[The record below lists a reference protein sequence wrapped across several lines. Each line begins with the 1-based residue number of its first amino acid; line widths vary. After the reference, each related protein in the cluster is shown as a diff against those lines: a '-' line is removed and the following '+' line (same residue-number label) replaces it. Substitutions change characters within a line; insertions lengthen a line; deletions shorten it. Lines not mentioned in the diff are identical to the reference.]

1 MRSPNRFL
9 PAGILV
15 CFVATPL
22 AAQQGSVNG
31 RVTDRATGQPLVA
44 ARIQLVGTSLV
55 ASTNADGRYHVTSA
69 PLGQATVRVVALGY
83 AAATQAVT
91 VTAGA
96 PAVVDFALNLAPYSL
111 DEFVVTATG
120 EQSRREVGNAV
131 STVDVSELARTAPVA
146 SMGDLLAARAPGV
159 TVLPGQITGAGSRV
173 RIRGNS
179 SISLTN
185 DPIYVVDGVRVWSA
199 VNSSAIGIGGTAP
212 SRINDL
218 NPEDIE
224 SIDVVRGPSAATLYG
239 TDAANGVIV
248 IKTKRGKAGKPV
260 WNAYLEQGAIKDL
273 NTYPTAYRGW
283 RNTSTI
289 ANTTQCLLSQ
299 TLSGACTQDS
309 VSHFNLFEDPTTSP
323 NGTGRRQQY
332 GLQVGG
338 GSDVAQ
344 YYLSAEW
351 EDETGYIRMPQVFR
365 DRLRAERNISEIP
378 EKQEYPNALTRTN
391 LRGNLNAQLS
401 DRLDVQ
407 LNGGFVSSSQRL
419 PQTDNN
425 TTGLLSNALGG
436 PGHRNNV
443 VNPGDGPRENFGWR
457 RFTPDEFM
465 SETVQQDINRTI
477 MSGTA
482 NWRPASW
489 LSFRSVLGLDFA
501 SREDSD
507 ICRRDECVPFVGDF
521 EYKSG
526 FKENDRTTNW
536 VYTGDVSGAANYT
549 LASNL
554 RARTTLGTQ
563 YVKERFARNGAFA
576 YDLTPGATTVTAGA
590 TPAADEATTE
600 TATLG
605 YFVEEWLG
613 WRDRMFLTL
622 AVRTDKNNA
631 FGRDFQRVYY
641 PKAALSWV
649 LSDEGFFPR
658 AGLLSNL
665 RLRAA
670 YGASGRQP
678 GSNDAIPF
686 YAPSTSNVDGLD
698 TPSVIDSAVGN
709 VTLKPERTTELE
721 LGFDASLFKNRVNL
735 EFTYYD
741 KNAKDALVNRIL
753 PPSLGS
759 ASARFENLG
768 RVNVRGIEAVV
779 NTVVLDGKSF
789 GWDLTF
795 GVGTS
800 RDQVADLGGTPP
812 IIGSVQSTKEGYPI
826 NGFWVRPYTYD
837 DANHDGIIALPELHV
852 SNDTVFVGSPQP
864 RSEMTLFT
872 GVEMFGRKVRVQ
884 GNFDFKGGY
893 KLYNNTERIR
903 CDTRINCRGNV
914 DPTAPLWEQARAVAV
929 RQHPSR
935 TVYGFLEDADF
946 LRIREVSAT
955 WTMPDRWAHLI
966 KAQRAA
972 LTLAGRNLAVF
983 TDYTGI
989 DPESGYFSTLSGNQN
1004 DFQSAPPPSYFT
1016 FRLNLTF

>member
-1 MRSPNRFL
+1 MFRLYRISR
-9 PAGILV
+9 AGILACLLAAPV
-15 CFVATPL
+15 
-22 AAQQGSVNG
+22 AAQQGSVTG
-31 RVTDRATGQPLVA
+31 RVTDRASGQPLVA
-44 ARIQLVGTSLV
+44 ARIQLVGTGLV
-55 ASTNADGRYHVTSA
+55 ASTNADGRYRVGNA
-69 PLGQATVRVVALGY
+69 PLGQAAVRVVALGY
-83 AAATQAVT
+83 AAATQTVAVVAAT
-91 VTAGA
+91 
-96 PAVVDFALNLAPYSL
+96 PAVADFALNLAPYSL
-111 DEFVVTATG
+111 DDFVVTATG

-131 STVDVSELARTAPVA
+131 STVDVSELARTAPV
-146 SMGDLLAARAPGV
+146 SNMGDLLAARAPGV

-179 SISLTN
+179 SISLSN
-185 DPIYVVDGVRVWSA
+185 NPIYVVDGVRVWSD
-199 VNSSAIGIGGTAP
+199 VNSASIGIGGTSP
-212 SRINDL
+212 SRVNDL

-248 IKTKRGKAGKPV
+248 IKTKRGKAGRPV
-260 WNAYLEQGAIKDL
+260 WNAYIEQGVIKDQ
-273 NTYPTAYRGW
+273 NAYPDAYRGW
-283 RNTSTI
+283 RNTSTV
-289 ANTTQCLLSQ
+289 ANATQCLLSQ
-299 TLSGACTQDS
+299 TLTGACVQDS
-309 VSHFNLFEDPTTSP
+309 VSRFNLFDDALSSP

-351 EDETGYIRMPQVFR
+351 EDETGYLRMPQFAR
-365 DRLRAERNISEIP
+365 ERLMAQRNISELP

-391 LRGNLNAQLS
+391 VRGNLNAQLS

-407 LNGGFVSSSQRL
+407 FNGGFVSSNQRL

-425 TTGLLSNALGG
+425 TTGLLSNGLGG
-436 PGHRNNV
+436 PGHRNNI
-443 VNPGDGPRENFGWR
+443 VNPGTGARENFGWR
-457 RFTPDEFM
+457 RFTPDEFF
-465 SETVQQDINRTI
+465 SETVQQDINRSI

-507 ICRRDECVPFVGDF
+507 VCRRDECVPFVGDF
-521 EYKSG
+521 AYKTG
-526 FKENDRTTNW
+526 FKENNRTTNW
-536 VYTGDVSGAANYT
+536 VYTGDVSGAANYSMG
-549 LASNL
+549 SNL
-554 RARTTLGTQ
+554 RARSTVGTQ

-576 YDLTPGATTVTAGA
+576 YDLPPGATTVSAGA

-605 YFVEEWLG
+605 YFVEQWLG
-613 WRDRMFLTL
+613 WRDRLFLTL
-622 AVRTDKNNA
+622 AVRSDKNNA
-631 FGRDFQRVYY
+631 FGQNFQRVYY

-649 LSDEGFFPR
+649 ISEESFFPS
-658 AGLLSNL
+658 GGMLSSL

-678 GSNDAIPF
+678 GPNDAIPF

-709 VTLKPERTTELE
+709 VSLKPERTTEFE
-721 LGFDASLFKNRVNL
+721 LGFDASLFSSRLNF

-741 KNAKDALVNRIL
+741 KNARDALVNRVL
-753 PPSLGS
+753 PPSLGT

-779 NTVVLDGKSF
+779 NAVLVDQSSF
-789 GWDLTF
+789 GWDLTL
-795 GVGTS
+795 GAGTS

-812 IIGSVQSTKEGYPI
+812 IIGSVQSTKEGYPMR
-826 NGFWVRPYTYD
+826 GYWVRPYTYA
-837 DANHDGIIALPELHV
+837 DANSDGIIALSELNV
-852 SNDTVFVGSPQP
+852 STDTVFVGYPQP
-864 RSEMTLFT
+864 RSELTLFS
-872 GVEMFGRKVRVQ
+872 GLELFSRKVRLQANV
-884 GNFDFKGGY
+884 DYKGGY
-893 KLYNNTERIR
+893 KVYNNTERIR

-914 DPTAPLWEQARAVAV
+914 DPTAPLWEQARAVAA
-929 RQHPSR
+929 RQHASR

-946 LRIREVSAT
+946 LRIREISAT
-955 WTMPDRWAHLI
+955 WTMPDRWARAI
-966 KAQRAA
+966 KAERAA
-972 LTLAGRNLAVF
+972 LTLGGRNLAVF

-989 DPESGYFSTLSGNQN
+989 DPESGFFGVNSGNQN

>member
-1 MRSPNRFL
+1 MRSPYRFF
-9 PAGILV
+9 PAAIIACLLV
-15 CFVATPL
+15 TPL
-22 AAQQGSVNG
+22 AAQQGSVTG

-44 ARIQLVGTSLV
+44 ARIQLVGTSLI
-55 ASTNADGRYHVTSA
+55 ASTNADGRYRVASA

-83 AAATQAVT
+83 AAATQTVAVA
-91 VTAGA
+91 AGA
-96 PAVVDFALNLAPYSL
+96 AAVADFALNLAPYSL

-131 STVDVSELARTAPVA
+131 STVDVSELALTAPV
-146 SMGDLLAARAPGV
+146 SNMGDLLAARAPGV
-159 TVLPGQITGAGSRV
+159 TVMPGQITGAGSRV

-185 DPIYVVDGVRVWSA
+185 DPIYVVDGVRIWSDL
-199 VNSSAIGIGGTAP
+199 NSSAISIGGTAP
-212 SRINDL
+212 SRVNDL

-260 WNAYLEQGAIKDL
+260 WNAYMEQGAIKDL
-273 NTYPTAYRGW
+273 NAYPDAYRGW

-299 TLSGACTQDS
+299 ALAGACAQDS

-338 GSDVAQ
+338 GSDATQ

-365 DRLRAERNISEIP
+365 ERLMTQRNISELP

-391 LRGNLNAQLS
+391 LRGNLNAQLT

-443 VNPGDGPRENFGWR
+443 VNPGDGPQENFGWR

-477 MSGTA
+477 MSGTT
-482 NWRPASW
+482 NYRPASW
-489 LSFRSVLGLDFA
+489 LSFRGVLGLDFA

-521 EYKSG
+521 ELKSG

-536 VYTGDVSGAANYT
+536 VYTGDVSGAASYS

-576 YDLTPGATTVTAGA
+576 YDLPPGATTVTAGA
-590 TPAADEATTE
+590 TPAADESTTE
-600 TATLG
+600 SATLG
-605 YFVEEWLG
+605 YFMEEWLG

-631 FGRDFQRVYY
+631 FGREFQRVYY

-649 LSDEGFFPR
+649 ISDEGFFPK
-658 AGLLSNL
+658 GDLLSNL

-709 VTLKPERTTELE
+709 VTLKPERTTEFE
-721 LGFDASLFKNRVNL
+721 LGFDASLLKNRVNL

-741 KNAKDALVNRIL
+741 KNARDALVNRIL
-753 PPSLGS
+753 PPSLGT

-789 GWDLTF
+789 GWDLTV

-800 RDQVADLGGTPP
+800 RDQVAELGGTPP

-826 NGFWVRPYTYD
+826 NGYWVRPYTYD
-837 DANHDGIIALPELHV
+837 DANHDGIIALSELNV
-852 SNDTVFVGSPQP
+852 SNDTVFAGYPQP
-864 RSEMTLFT
+864 RTEMTLFT
-872 GVEMFGRKVRVQ
+872 GVELFGRKVRVQ
-884 GNFDFKGGY
+884 GNLDFKGGY

-972 LTLAGRNLAVF
+972 LTLAGRNLAIF

-989 DPESGYFSTLSGNQN
+989 DPESGYFTSLSGNQN
-1004 DFQSAPPPSYFT
+1004 DFQTAPPPSYFT